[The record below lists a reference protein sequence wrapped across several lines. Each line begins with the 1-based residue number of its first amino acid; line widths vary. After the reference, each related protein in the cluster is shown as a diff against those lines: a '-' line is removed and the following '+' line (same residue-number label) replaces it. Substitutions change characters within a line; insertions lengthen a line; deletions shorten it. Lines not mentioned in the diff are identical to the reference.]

1 MTQTLEIEEGEEMN
15 SYYDAPGTFRA
26 PQSAYPPVA
35 DLLTTDLSETV
46 IEEWYTRE
54 FPSGTGPGA
63 LQRRAQ
69 AVAEYR
75 AGLAADAA
83 RYEDIRNRGAE
94 ALSRYDVEIS
104 ASGDADAAVRMAMS
118 LKFNHVMYNL
128 RRIEAARRLAPG
140 LLAFIESGAAVTRSE
155 TTTETESEQ
164 LALF

>member
-1 MTQTLEIEEGEEMN
+1 MTQTIDIEKGQEMN
-15 SYYDAPGTFRA
+15 SDEYTPGDFGA
-26 PQSAYPPVA
+26 PQSAYPHVA
-35 DLLTTDLSETV
+35 DLLKTDLSEAV
-46 IEEWYTRE
+46 IEEWYTRD
-54 FPSGTGPGA
+54 FPSGAGPGA
-63 LQRRAQ
+63 LPRRAQ
-69 AVAEYR
+69 AVTEYR
-75 AGLAADAA
+75 AKLAADAA

-128 RRIEAARRLAPG
+128 RCIEVARRMAPG

-155 TTTETESEQ
+155 TTTQTEGEQ